1 MVPAGEQVIKDAA
14 AASPLMAE
22 YGTPV
27 DNESAYEIL
36 QKRAEA
42 DAAAEDAAAAEKGT
56 AAAKGAEPAAKK
68 ASGAKSASAGNKDEG
83 LMGNPAVKSFL
94 RSAGTVLGRE
104 ISRSLFGTRKRR

>member
-1 MVPAGEQVIKDAA
+1 MEPAGEQGIKESA
-14 AASPLMAE
+14 AASPLMKD
-22 YGTPV
+22 YGEAV

-36 QKRAEA
+36 QKRAAA
-42 DAAAEDAAAAEKGT
+42 DAEAEDAAAAEEDAAGKGD
-56 AAAKGAEPAAKK
+56 AKGADPEAKPAAKK
-68 ASGAKSASAGNKDEG
+68 PAKKDEG

>member
-1 MVPAGEQVIKDAA
+1 MEPAGEQVIKDAA
-14 AASPLMAE
+14 AASPLMEE

-36 QKRAEA
+36 QKRAEK
-42 DAAAEDAAAAEKGT
+42 DAEAEDAAAAEKSAASGKG
-56 AAAKGAEPAAKK
+56 AAAGSAPAAEKK
-68 ASGAKSASAGNKDEG
+68 AAARTKKDEG
-83 LMGNPAVKSFL
+83 LMDNPAVKSFL